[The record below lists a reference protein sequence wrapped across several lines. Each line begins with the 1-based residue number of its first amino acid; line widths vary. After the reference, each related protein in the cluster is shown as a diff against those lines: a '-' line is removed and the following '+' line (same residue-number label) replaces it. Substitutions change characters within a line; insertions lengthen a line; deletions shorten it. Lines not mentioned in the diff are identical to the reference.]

1 MPLIVLS
8 VFIGLVAIH
17 AHHTQAITP
26 SVQAERS
33 ELDGRSFLAY
43 RDAVLSFMQRNPSFT
58 GVVTANALEGQFS
71 AVFLNGVGNYITAT
85 SSGNGRIITC
95 YATLSPGA
103 LYAARI
109 ASDNDA
115 SLGMSLGTHWVSIVS
130 AVGHSEPLAVAIPHG
145 KVVSV
150 IQIGV

>member
-1 MPLIVLS
+1 MPLVVLS
-8 VFIGLVAIH
+8 AFVGLIAMQ

-33 ELDGRSFLAY
+33 ELDGQSFLAY
-43 RDAVLSFMQRNPSFT
+43 RDAVLSFVQSNPSFT
-58 GVVTANALEGQFS
+58 GSIPVSYFSNKFPTKFLQNAAHHVS
-71 AVFLNGVGNYITAT
+71 AT

-95 YATLSPGA
+95 YAALSSGA
-103 LYAARI
+103 LHAARL

-115 SLGMSLGTHWVSIVS
+115 SLGRSFGTYWVS
-130 AVGHSEPLAVAIPHG
+130 AVDATHAEPLALTIPSG
-145 KVVSV
+145 NVVSV